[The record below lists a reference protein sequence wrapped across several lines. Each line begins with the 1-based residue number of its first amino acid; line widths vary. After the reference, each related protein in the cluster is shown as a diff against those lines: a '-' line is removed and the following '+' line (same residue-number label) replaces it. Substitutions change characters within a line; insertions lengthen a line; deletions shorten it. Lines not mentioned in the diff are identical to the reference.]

1 MKPYHIR
8 RQEKSMEKEEIFSI
22 IKEKTHVTLSMCCNE
37 EPYLVTV
44 NYAFDRDSFYFH
56 CANEGK
62 KLDFL
67 KKNNKIYGQIL
78 DDRGYI
84 TGECNYN
91 YATVQFTG
99 EASFLE
105 SEEEKYYALA
115 LMIDQLEADPEKVKK
130 EMLSRNLSGVTIIKT
145 LTLSCPPIKQNLQR
159 LRYVPLQNFC
169 REL

>member
-22 IKEKTHVTLSMCCNE
+22 IKEKTHMTLALCLNG

-44 NYAFDRDSFYFH
+44 NYAFDREVESFYFH

-67 KKNNKIYGQIL
+67 RKNPAVYGQIL

-91 YATVQFTG
+91 YATVQFKG
-99 EASFLE
+99 KAIFVEDE
-105 SEEEKYYALA
+105 REKYSTLE
-115 LMIDQLEADPEKVKK
+115 LMIEQLEAEPGKVKEK
-130 EMLSRNLSGVTIIKT
+130 MLSRKLSGVTIIKVKVENF
-145 LTLSCPPIKQNLQR
+145 SGKK
-159 LRYVPLQNFC
+159 YVAKK
-169 REL
+169 

>member
-1 MKPYHIR
+1 MKGNYVMKKYHIR

-22 IKEKTHVTLSMCCNE
+22 IKEKTHMTVSMCCNE

-44 NYAFDRDSFYFH
+44 NYAFDRHINSFYFH

-67 KKNNKIYGQIL
+67 RKNSKVYGQIL

-99 EASFLE
+99 EAGFTDN
-105 SEEEKYYALA
+105 EEEKYSALD
-115 LMIDQLEADPEKVKK
+115 LMIEKLESEPEKVKK
-130 EMLSRNLSGVTIIKT
+130 KMLSRNLSGVTIIKVKVEHF
-145 LTLSCPPIKQNLQR
+145 SGKKYVSQR
-159 LRYVPLQNFC
+159 
-169 REL
+169 

>member
-1 MKPYHIR
+1 M
-8 RQEKSMEKEEIFSI
+8 
-22 IKEKTHVTLSMCCNE
+22 TLSMCCNE

-67 KKNNKIYGQIL
+67 KKNNKVYGQIL

-99 EASFLE
+99 EANVVDN
-105 SEEEKYYALA
+105 EEEKYSAFE
-115 LMIDQLEADPEKVKK
+115 LMIAQLESEPEKVKK
-130 EMLSRNLSGVTIIKT
+130 KLLSRKLAGVTIIK
-145 LTLSCPPIKQNLQR
+145 IKVEKFSGKK
-159 LRYVPLQNFC
+159 YVPKK
-169 REL
+169 

>member
-1 MKPYHIR
+1 MENYHIR
-8 RQEKSMEKEEIFSI
+8 RQEKSIDKEEIYSI
-22 IKEKTHVTLSMCCNE
+22 IKEKTHMTVSMCCNG

-44 NYAFDRDSFYFH
+44 NYAFDRGINSFYFH

-67 KKNNKIYGQIL
+67 RKNSRVYGQIL

-99 EASFLE
+99 EAAFAE
-105 SEEEKYYALA
+105 NEEEKYSALD
-115 LMIDQLEADPEKVKK
+115 LMIDQLESEPGKVKK
-130 EMLSRNLSGVTIIKT
+130 KMLSRKLSGVTIIKVKVE
-145 LTLSCPPIKQNLQR
+145 SFSGKK
-159 LRYVPLQNFC
+159 YVPKKG
-169 REL
+169 E